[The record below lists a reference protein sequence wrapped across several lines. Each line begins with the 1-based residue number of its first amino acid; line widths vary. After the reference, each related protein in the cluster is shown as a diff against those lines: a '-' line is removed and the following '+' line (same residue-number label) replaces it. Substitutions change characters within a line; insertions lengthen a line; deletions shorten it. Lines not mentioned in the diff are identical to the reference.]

1 MKLSRFVI
9 FFIYIQVSKAE
20 VIPDREMIVYTVA
33 DLIADGTLTCSTGPV
48 PSLNNTLPAPV
59 LKPVSRYSVL
69 TFHNTIY

>member
-1 MKLSRFVI
+1 MKLSRLVI
-9 FFIYIQVSKAE
+9 LFICIQISKAG
-20 VIPDREMIVYTVA
+20 VVPDREMLVYRLE